1 MWIQIKKI
9 DILEEKG
16 AIYFRKNVVFDKRK
30 SVARHNRE
38 IVI

>member
-9 DILEEKG
+9 VISEEKE

-30 SVARHNRE
+30 SVVLQNRKR
-38 IVI
+38 VI